1 MVRTAPAL
9 QAVRACLLHAWLA
22 LTLARNAQL
31 YPNTFWNRYGSW
43 FSLTNVTPIS
53 ADSCLTTF
61 DIFFKPSTLG
71 DAAFVEQCLKAEDEL
86 QREDID
92 LCIKVSENL
101 RNPLY
106 NAGRYAPI
114 EVRSDE
120 RAALCRTARLLTAP
134 ACSAL
139 FCQQAPMWWWHQKL
153 HKDVFGS
160 APGLKHR
167 PVGSNRSFY
176 TLE

>member
-9 QAVRACLLHAWLA
+9 HAARACLTCADS
-22 LTLARNAQL
+22 LARDAQL

-53 ADSCLTTF
+53 ADTCLTTF

-120 RAALCRTARLLTAP
+120 RAAFAP
-134 ACSAL
+134 RCTPADCACLRRSL
-139 FCQQAPMWWWHQKL
+139 CQQAPMWWWHQKL